1 VRTRPVSANDVR
13 IPEPV
18 AGEAIAVEKYR
29 GRRTKAVLLHPSDFE
44 LFERLLELFDRA
56 PSELRLGD
64 TALALHKL
72 GEAGQDEQELDYDS
86 LRLALGE

>member
-18 AGEAIAVEKYR
+18 PGEAISVEKYR
-29 GRRTKAVLLHPSDFE
+29 GRSKKAVLLHPTDFE
-44 LFERLLELFDRA
+44 LFERLLELFDRT
-56 PSELRLGD
+56 PSELRLTD
-64 TALALHKL
+64 TALALHEL
-72 GEAGQDEQELDYDS
+72 GETGKDEREIDYES

>member
-18 AGEAIAVEKYR
+18 PGEAIAVEKYR
-29 GRRTKAVLLHPSDFE
+29 GRSKKAVLLHPADFE
-44 LFERLLELFDRA
+44 LFERLLELFDRT
-56 PSELRLGD
+56 PSELRLTE
-64 TALALHKL
+64 TALELHEL
-72 GEAGQDEQELDYDS
+72 GETGKDEREIDYES